1 VGQIIL
7 GVYITGYCLYAF
19 TSWVRAAEIS
29 TERLAPNVIGIYVK
43 GNIDRE
49 TSIWMTYDVS
59 MIFLKTIKEPLRFS
73 AATADICSPELRSAK
88 GFGFD
93 IFRHF
98 CHQACAVR
106 QSKESELLFGFHA
119 IRHHWQIESPTESNH
134 RANESAQRR
143 FT

>member
-1 VGQIIL
+1 MGQIIL

-19 TSWVRAAEIS
+19 TIWVRAAEIS

-73 AATADICSPELRSAK
+73 ADGGHLLAGIEIGQRIRLRNFSTFLPP
-88 GFGFD
+88 GM
-93 IFRHF
+93 R
-98 CHQACAVR
+98 CA
-106 QSKESELLFGFHA
+106 SEQG
-119 IRHHWQIESPTESNH
+119 I
-134 RANESAQRR
+134 
-143 FT
+143 

>member
-1 VGQIIL
+1 M
-7 GVYITGYCLYAF
+7 
-19 TSWVRAAEIS
+19 
-29 TERLAPNVIGIYVK
+29 
-43 GNIDRE
+43 DRE

-59 MIFLKTIKEPLRFS
+59 MIFLKTYQRAIAIFS
-73 AATADICSPELRSAK
+73 SDGGHLLAGVERSAK
-88 GFGFD
+88 GFGFE

-106 QSKESELLFGFHA
+106 RSRSELLFGFHA